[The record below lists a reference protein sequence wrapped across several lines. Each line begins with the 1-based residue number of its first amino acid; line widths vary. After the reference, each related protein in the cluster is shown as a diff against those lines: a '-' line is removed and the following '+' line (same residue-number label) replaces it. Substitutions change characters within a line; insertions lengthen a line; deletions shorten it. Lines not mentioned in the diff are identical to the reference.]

1 MFGLQ
6 AVVEKVIG
14 TRSERMLKTYQPL
27 LSRVNALES
36 KMQGFSDDQL
46 KGLAGELRQQL
57 ENGSST
63 DDILPQSFAMVRE
76 VAVRT
81 MGMRHYDVQILGG
94 IVLHRGIVAEM
105 KTGEGKTLSATLP
118 VVLNGLSGKGVHV
131 VTVNDYLA
139 SRDADWM
146 SPIYNFWE

>member
-1 MFGLQ
+1 
-6 AVVEKVIG
+6 
-14 TRSERMLKTYQPL
+14 MLKTYQPL

-94 IVLHRGIVAEM
+94 IVLHRHCGNE
-105 KTGEGKTLSATLP
+105 
-118 VVLNGLSGKGVHV
+118 
-131 VTVNDYLA
+131 D
-139 SRDADWM
+139 R
-146 SPIYNFWE
+146 